1 MVVRQV
7 AQVQG
12 APNMTGGLSDFLA
25 GSVFGRLAEFL
36 LSSVPGM
43 PPILQTLHL
52 LSICSIMASAA
63 FVSLRILGLA
73 VPSQQVSE
81 MVQRLQPWTW
91 YGVAGAS
98 VSGVWFVLARPE
110 RYFDNPV
117 FQIKFTLLF
126 FAVLFSVMLYRV
138 GHGDPTERQ
147 ISTALRLKF
156 RLLAGVVLLLWVT
169 VLLAGRWI
177 AYAEYL
183 FW

>member
-1 MVVRQV
+1 MAKPQV
-7 AQVQG
+7 EQVQG
-12 APNMTGGLSDFLA
+12 ACTMTSGLSDLLA
-25 GSVFGRLAEFL
+25 DSAFGRLAEFL

-52 LSICSIMASAA
+52 LSICAIMASAV

-91 YGVAGAS
+91 YGVAGAF

-126 FAVLFSVMLYRV
+126 FAILFSVMLYRS
-138 GHGDPTERQ
+138 GPGEPAARQ
-147 ISTALRLKF
+147 IPTKQHVSA
-156 RLLAGVVLLLWVT
+156 RLLAGGVLLLWIA